1 MNYVDAAV
9 FSFSLQP
16 SINSGDD
23 EISLTQLT
31 VTVCSA
37 DFLLILLWVCVFV
50 LNLRSVTAAALQWV
64 HHYYYSNYAVR
75 FLCSY

>member
-1 MNYVDAAV
+1 MNYVRLV
-9 FSFSLQP
+9 FSFPLQL

-23 EISLTQLT
+23 EISLNQLT

-37 DFLLILLWVCVFV
+37 DFLLILPWVCIFV

-64 HHYYYSNYAVR
+64 HRDYSFNYAVR